1 MAPWADQP
9 FALIPVKSQKS
20 KAPETEFIAQDM
32 AAAHN
37 NLLRALN
44 SVYNQAPYVEKD
56 EDKRDLLTYTS
67 FWVDWIERKPSS
79 DSCQRSIA
87 HAAVRARRR
96 RTVADVFP
104 RQTITTARKNSSF
117 PP

>member
-1 MAPWADQP
+1 MTIMTDLWADQP

-20 KAPETEFIAQDM
+20 RAPETDFIAQDM

-44 SVYNQAPYVEKD
+44 SVYNQAPYVEKE

-67 FWVDWIERKPSS
+67 FWVDWIEREQQLSL
-79 DSCQRSIA
+79 
-87 HAAVRARRR
+87 
-96 RTVADVFP
+96 FP
-104 RQTITTARKNSSF
+104 TRGTRQQDYLPTCPVLT
-117 PP
+117 PGH